1 MNMKRKITPIA
12 AAVAAVC
19 CCGAFAES
27 SSAGDRYGRPADGGG
42 ARPWLPLGLSLV
54 APPFQLPSPD
64 HTVFGA
70 MVNLGYGQVENL
82 YVLDL
87 GLVNNVTHDMAGL
100 EVGPVNLAGT
110 CFGGQIGVVNYA
122 GTVCGAQVG
131 LVNVAGDLHGLQI
144 GLLNFAAQGG
154 AWAFPIFNLGF

>member
-1 MNMKRKITPIA
+1 MKRKITSIL
-12 AAVAAVC
+12 AAVAVVC
-19 CCGAFAES
+19 CCNAFAEGHSHLERHGSVS
-27 SSAGDRYGRPADGGG
+27 S
-42 ARPWLPLGLSLV
+42 ARPWFPLGLSLV
-54 APPFQLPSPD
+54 APPVQLPSPD
-64 HTVFGA
+64 HAVFGA
-70 MVNLGYGQVENL
+70 MVNLGYGQVEEL

-110 CFGGQIGVVNYA
+110 CFGAQVGAVNYA

-131 LVNVAGDLHGLQI
+131 LVNVAGDLHGLQL

-154 AWAFPIFNLGF
+154 AWVFPIFNLGF